1 MSALRTIRQ
10 FVPAV
15 YPRDAVGGQVLRLS
29 RELGLRGFDAPVFV
43 EETRPETAAHTRPVS
58 ALGPVDPHAVNV
70 YHMATGSAV
79 VETLIA
85 RSEPLVTVHHN
96 LTPLELMAPW
106 DPEQVHQLTLARRQL
121 ESLARSSRLGIGDS
135 EYNRLELERLGFAS
149 TAVAP
154 IVFDPPSV
162 SRAEHS
168 TGRNSEVVLFVGRIA
183 PNKAQHDLIK
193 AIALLVQQRPS
204 VQLRLVGASASDR
217 YKTAL
222 ERMVAGLELARNV
235 VFVGPV
241 DDAQLEVEYAQ
252 ADVLCCLSDHEGFG
266 VPLIEAMARRLPV
279 VAYASSAVP
288 ETVDG
293 AALLLPVKDP
303 ATVSTALDRVLGSPE
318 LAASLAAAGSRR
330 AEAFSAD
337 RAVDAFLAALELLDA
352 VTSEDAL

>member
-1 MSALRTIRQ
+1 M
-10 FVPAV
+10 
-15 YPRDAVGGQVLRLS
+15 
-29 RELGLRGFDAPVFV
+29 
-43 EETRPETAAHTRPVS
+43 
-58 ALGPVDPHAVNV
+58 
-70 YHMATGSAV
+70 
-79 VETLIA
+79 
-85 RSEPLVTVHHN
+85 
-96 LTPLELMAPW
+96 
-106 DPEQVHQLTLARRQL
+106 
-121 ESLARSSRLGIGDS
+121 
-135 EYNRLELERLGFAS
+135 
-149 TAVAP
+149 
-154 IVFDPPSV
+154 
-162 SRAEHS
+162 
-168 TGRNSEVVLFVGRIA
+168 
-183 PNKAQHDLIK
+183 
-193 AIALLVQQRPS
+193 
-204 VQLRLVGASASDR
+204 QLRLVGASASDR

-222 ERMVAGLELARNV
+222 ERMVAGLDLARNV